1 MSDNH
6 IDKPGRYGLWNILNN
21 NMVRLPICESMFQIQ
36 GINIKEKVQI
46 FFGLCSEVRKV
57 RNVCLFLKYETLNS
71 QGLSEIWF
79 RYTINTN
86 LKVHKDISFSSR
98 DPLY

>member
-36 GINIKEKVQI
+36 GINIKEEVQI
-46 FFGLCSEVRKV
+46 FFWIMFRSKKGEECMLI
-57 RNVCLFLKYETLNS
+57 LK
-71 QGLSEIWF
+71 I
-79 RYTINTN
+79 
-86 LKVHKDISFSSR
+86 
-98 DPLY
+98 